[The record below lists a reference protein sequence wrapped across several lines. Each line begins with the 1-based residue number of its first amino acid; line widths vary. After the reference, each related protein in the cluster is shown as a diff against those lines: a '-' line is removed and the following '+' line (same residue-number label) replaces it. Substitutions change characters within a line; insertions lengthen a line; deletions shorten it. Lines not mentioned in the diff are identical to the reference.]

1 MRILLLTGIKEELE
15 PVLRRLPFSFD
26 KEIGAYRCVRAANLA
41 CATTGPGLRKKTEVR
56 RMLERFEP
64 DVILNAGLVG
74 ILRENDGTAPGDP
87 LRLGNVIH
95 AGTEEQYPGGPG
107 QDILV
112 TVKAPVFDPS
122 DKLGLAARFHARACD
137 MEAAELLA
145 LLGRYPLLSG
155 KGFVVFSK
163 IVGDRPEDH
172 ALFAGEALARDWES
186 KSWPAKMRTAMRFP
200 GGPTALMKLR
210 RLRRN
215 ALRGLEVHTLAVV
228 RELLSLPETEDPV
241 DLLTQT
247 ALDSVF
253 LAH

>member
-15 PVLRRLPFSFD
+15 PVLKRLPFSFD
-26 KEIGAYRCVRAANLA
+26 KEIGAYRCVRASNLT
-41 CATTGPGLRKKTEVR
+41 CATTGPGLKNRTEVR
-56 RMLERFEP
+56 RILERFEP
-64 DVILNAGLVG
+64 DVVLNAGLVG
-74 ILRENDGTAPGDP
+74 ILRENDGISPGEP
-87 LRLGNVIH
+87 LRLGTVIH
-95 AGTEEQYPGGPG
+95 GTTGEQYPGGPG

-112 TVKAPVFDPS
+112 TVKEPVFEPS
-122 DKLGLAARFHARACD
+122 DKLGLAARFRARACD

-155 KGFVVFSK
+155 KGFLVFCK
-163 IVGDRPEDH
+163 IAGDRPEDH
-172 ALFAGEALARDWES
+172 SLFLGESSTRDWDR
-186 KSWPAKMRTAMRFP
+186 KSWSEKMRTAMKFP

-210 RLRRN
+210 RLRRK
-215 ALRGLEVHTLAVV
+215 AIQGLEVHTLAVV

-241 DLLTQT
+241 DVLTGS

>member
-15 PVLRRLPFSFD
+15 PILQRIPFAFE

-41 CATTGPGLRKKTEVR
+41 CATTGPGVKNRTEVR
-56 RMLERFEP
+56 RILEKFQP

-74 ILRENDGTAPGDP
+74 ILRENDGAVPGDH
-87 LRLGNVIH
+87 LRLGTIVH
-95 AGTEEQYPGGPG
+95 AVTEIQYPGGPG
-107 QDILV
+107 QDTLA
-112 TVKAPVFDPS
+112 TVKAPVFEPF
-122 DKLGLAARFHARACD
+122 DKLDIATRFHARACD

-155 KGFVVFSK
+155 KGFLVFCK

-172 ALFAGEALARDWES
+172 ALFAGEAMTRDWER
-186 KSWPAKMRTAMRFP
+186 KSWSDKMRTAMKFP

-210 RLRRN
+210 RLRRK
-215 ALRGLEVHTLAVV
+215 AIAGLEIHTLAVV
-228 RELLSLPETEDPV
+228 RELLSLPDTDDPV
-241 DLLTQT
+241 DLLAQSP
-247 ALDSVF
+247 LDSVF